1 VGWIMSWTVA
11 ILLLVFYAILGYKK
25 PAVALITSPILS
37 IGTGYIL
44 FWVEPI
50 IAILFGAAIFLVT
63 LVGILLARR
72 EPGTEQW
79 PHECAKWILIG
90 LASFLFLAV
99 AFVVFG
105 PGGIF
110 GAVLFVLFVG
120 AVISYG
126 LASRQA
132 TAAYVISTIG
142 SSMRQNLPLPM
153 ALESAASGRMDKRAR
168 ILLNI
173 KKWLVEG
180 YSLSESIKR
189 GYPRCPGYA
198 LAMIGAAE
206 RIDQLPLAVES
217 LEADMIARA
226 QERRKLRPVHPF
238 YPVILMLFVFFM
250 VWALAT
256 RVAPRLHEVLQ
267 ETFHEGAGHPAV
279 VFPAATRF
287 LMRIAGFI
295 GYEYGWLIGLVA
307 GLALLVIVGVWI
319 RIKFRPRQPQSPYL
333 LSRIGDA
340 IKWHLPILHWFERN
354 YAMVQVVEFLR
365 LSLNAGCPVD
375 VAIKNTLG
383 LDVNNCFRK
392 RLKSWLA
399 KVEAGDNIA
408 AAARKS
414 GLGHTVA
421 WAFDEQVNQGDT
433 LALLEML
440 ESFYRSNYSYRV
452 NLARFIMWPCVSIV
466 LGVIVGF
473 VVYAFFCPLVLI
485 INQMTNLVYP

>member
-1 VGWIMSWTVA
+1 MIEITA
-11 ILLLVFYAILGYKK
+11 LLILVVYGILGYKK
-25 PAVALITSPILS
+25 PAVALITSPIVSL
-37 IGTGYIL
+37 GAGYIL
-44 FWVEPI
+44 SLAEPVTGV
-50 IAILFGAAIFLVT
+50 LFGATIFLVT
-63 LVGILLARR
+63 LVAILLARR
-72 EPGTEQW
+72 EPGTEEW
-79 PHECAKWILIG
+79 PQICAKWILIG
-90 LASFLFLAV
+90 FALLLLFVTAFAVFGSGGMFGLVLFL
-99 AFVVFG
+99 
-105 PGGIF
+105 
-110 GAVLFVLFVG
+110 LFIG
-120 AVISYG
+120 AVIGYG
-126 LASRQA
+126 LTSRQA

-153 ALESAASGRMDKRAR
+153 ALESAASGRTDKRSR

-198 LAMIGAAE
+198 LAMIAAAE

-226 QERRKLRPVHPF
+226 QERKKLRPVHPF

-267 ETFHEGAGHPAV
+267 ETHPAV
-279 VFPAATRF
+279 VFPTATRF

-307 GLALLVIVGVWI
+307 GLVLLVIVGVWI

-333 LSRIGDA
+333 LSRIGDSV
-340 IKWHLPILHWFERN
+340 KWHLPILHWFERN

-383 LDVNNCFRK
+383 LDVNNCFRR

-399 KVEAGDNIA
+399 KVEAGDNVA

-414 GLGHTVA
+414 GLGRAIA
-421 WAFDEQVNQGDT
+421 WAFDEQVNQDNA
-433 LALLEML
+433 LAVLEML

-452 NLARFIMWPCVSIV
+452 NLARFIMWPCVSIM